1 MSIQTGLGL
10 RYTWCT
16 QLLLLLSLL
25 LLLLLLLLLVC
36 AHQTSQSNNVLSKY
50 STKESSVRDD
60 DCERD
65 CCVHNAFSSTPSSF
79 LLGFQ

>member
-10 RYTWCT
+10 RYTWWT

-50 STKESSVRDD
+50 CTKESSVRDD
-60 DCERD
+60 DCE
-65 CCVHNAFSSTPSSF
+65 
-79 LLGFQ
+79 